1 MTQIVWGSNLILPGY
16 MPMFKFGLDSQLVR
30 LMFRL
35 SRSNWGIA
43 GWAIVF
49 SLVMALLEVCSAALI
64 TPLITTL
71 GGSSLVAGNT
81 SGWITWL
88 MSLYQPVPSHLRLGV
103 VAASFLL
110 VTLLKNICKYLGDT
124 RINQFQLKVG
134 STLRQQCVERFL
146 ELELSFYNKSNIG
159 ELLSYVSEQ
168 AQRGE
173 QLFSRVLE
181 MTSNLL
187 IVTLLFGLLVVLSPL
202 LTLITVGSL
211 SIVFVL
217 LKSVMGAVQANGR
230 EATRSLEAF
239 SIFMSEMLS
248 GLRVVKSYGQET
260 AELGQASRLLQQ
272 RYQTEL
278 RAFRWNSMVV
288 PLTETAGIGVLLVLI
303 VLGASLTGNGS
314 LPFLLTY
321 FMALLRILPRVSH
334 LSSLRSQFALL
345 SSSLEIIQ
353 QFLMRTEADRLPDGD
368 RVFSGL
374 RDQLTLR
381 GLTFS
386 FPGNAEPTLRT
397 INLVVRRG
405 ETVALV
411 GASGSGKSTLVD
423 LLMRFYDPD
432 SGGILVD
439 DLDLRQLERQ
449 SWRSRIAMVSQDT
462 FLFNATVRENIA
474 YGKPDAT
481 DWEVVTAAQ
490 QAYADKFI
498 QKLPHGYD
506 TIVGN
511 RGAQLSGGQRQRI
524 AIARAILRNPDIL
537 ILDEAT
543 SALDTQSERI
553 VQKALEE
560 VSRDRTVI
568 VIAHRLSTVR
578 NADTIVVLQ
587 QGQIV
592 EQGTHQELIALKG
605 LYFNLEK
612 VQGLDT
618 TIYSNVI

>member
-1 MTQIVWGSNLILPGY
+1 MRMLNSVFGS
-16 MPMFKFGLDSQLVR
+16 KLVAMM
-30 LMFRL
+30 LTL
-35 SRSNWGIA
+35 SRPNWGMA
-43 GWAIVF
+43 GWAIFF
-49 SLVMALLEVCSAALI
+49 SLLMALLEVCSAALV

-71 GGSSLVAGNT
+71 GGNSLTIGNG
-81 SGWITWL
+81 SGWIGWL
-88 MSLYQPVPSHLRLGV
+88 TAIYTPVPIHLRLGA
-103 VAASFLL
+103 VALSFLL
-110 VTLLKNICKYLGDT
+110 ITLLKNTCKYLGDT
-124 RINQFQLKVG
+124 SINQFQLQVG

-146 ELELSFYNKSNIG
+146 ELELAFYNKSNLG

-173 QLFSRVLE
+173 KLFSSVLE
-181 MTSNLL
+181 MISNVL
-187 IVTLLFGLLVVLSPL
+187 IVTLLFGLLIALSPL
-202 LTLITVGSL
+202 LTLITVVSL
-211 SIVFVL
+211 SVVFL
-217 LKSVMGAVQANGR
+217 LLRSVMGAVQLNGR
-230 EATRSLEAF
+230 KAARSLEAF
-239 SIFMSEMLS
+239 SIFISEILS
-248 GLRVVKSYGQET
+248 GLRVVKSYGREA
-260 AELGQASRLLQQ
+260 AEMQMAENLLQQ
-272 RYQTEL
+272 RYRTEL
-278 RAFRWNSMVV
+278 TAFRFNSLVV
-288 PLTETAGIGVLLVLI
+288 PVTETAGIAVLLILI
-303 VLGASLTGNGS
+303 VLGASLARNSS

-353 QFLMRTEADRLPDGD
+353 RFLTSTETDRLPDGSQ
-368 RVFSGL
+368 VFSGL
-374 RDQLTLR
+374 ADRLTLEN
-381 GLTFS
+381 LSFA
-386 FPGNAEPTLRT
+386 FPGNTEPTLKD

-411 GASGSGKSTLVD
+411 GSSGSGKSTMVD

-432 SGGILVD
+432 LGGILVD
-439 DLDLRQLERQ
+439 GVDLRQFQRR

-474 YGKPDAT
+474 YGKPEAT
-481 DWEVVTAAQ
+481 DAEVMAAAK
-490 QAYADKFI
+490 QAYADEFI
-498 QKLPHGYD
+498 QDFPQGYE

-553 VQKALEE
+553 VQKALEA

-587 QGQIV
+587 QQGRIV
-592 EQGTHQELIALKG
+592 EQGTHQELMTLQG
-605 LYFNLEK
+605 WYYQLEK
-612 VQGLDT
+612 NQGLDKVNYS
-618 TIYSNVI
+618 TIARS